1 MFKIFFFTSFL
12 LLLVGCVTNHYV
24 PSLDKIHAEAITGI
38 GYAVISAQSGQSEE
52 EKRLMAAKA
61 SKLEAYKSLVEQI
74 YGQYIEVNGLMSS
87 SKVVEESLRSKVEGI
102 IYGAELVSI
111 RPIGGH
117 SYETTLR
124 IGDKA
129 VADLVAESAGKSH
142 LDSVG
147 GD

>member
-1 MFKIFFFTSFL
+1 
-12 LLLVGCVTNHYV
+12 
-24 PSLDKIHAEAITGI
+24 
-38 GYAVISAQSGQSEE
+38 
-52 EKRLMAAKA
+52 
-61 SKLEAYKSLVEQI
+61 VERI

-102 IYGAELVSI
+102 IFGAELVSI

-124 IGDKA
+124 IGGEE
-129 VADLVAESAGKSH
+129 VAHLIAESGGKSH

-147 GD
+147 DD